1 MIHIDENG
9 LKITETITVDEGD
22 ITKEF
27 NFLKDCWYDRYL
39 DDDDSA
45 ELYGKELCEA
55 VAKICEYILTD
66 ADILD
71 ILRKID
77 SLYCDD
83 CMAGCQVYYSLEDP
97 ELIQEAIHEW
107 VEDIFNVEDL

>member
-1 MIHIDENG
+1 MIKIDDNG
-9 LKITETITVDEGD
+9 LKITETVAVDEYD
-22 ITKEF
+22 IIRQF
-27 NFLKDCWYDRYL
+27 NFLKDCWDERYL
-39 DDDDSA
+39 DDDSA
-45 ELYGKELCEA
+45 ELYEKELCEA
-55 VAKICEYILTD
+55 VAKICEYTLTD

-83 CMAGCQVYYSLEDP
+83 CQCGCQVYYSLEDP

-107 VEDIFNVEDL
+107 VADTFDVEDL